1 MDPGKHRYMRRSRAL
16 LHSLLA
22 SLCLVWVAILPVS
35 RGVAENLPTTT
46 MADSSGE
53 SPANP
58 GQTQAIDDPHQGDEK
73 VAPQDTAAPPRNAKL
88 VALTP
93 PGDAPRVSST
103 DIRRPDPP
111 VGFNRHDAGWIH
123 FAYPPEARQR
133 IQRLI
138 DVADVSRIELS
149 NRLGASVLNDVH
161 VRIARTA
168 GEMTTLAPE
177 NAPYPKYASGV
188 AYPDLGLI
196 LIGLDPRHPNERH
209 DIIETFKHELAHIA
223 LHDAVKGHDV
233 PRWFNEGFAV
243 YVSGEGS
250 IPRLQT
256 LWTASLAGNIIPLDR
271 LERSF
276 PDDAIL
282 ASIAYAE
289 AADIVRYLVRTQ
301 EQYRFDG
308 LVEHIAR
315 GATFDQALLSAY
327 GIDRLTL
334 ESEWREDIARRY
346 TFWPV
351 LTGSTLL
358 WIGIVG
364 LFFWGYRRRKARDRK
379 TLERWRREEA
389 AEDALLAAAHA
400 ERRVHIV
407 VAPASTPMPPP
418 QRPML
423 GSEPDV
429 PKVEHDGSL
438 HTLH

>member
-1 MDPGKHRYMRRSRAL
+1 LSRPLVRAL
-16 LHSLLA
+16 SAGCALLWLTLA
-22 SLCLVWVAILPVS
+22 Q
-35 RGVAENLPTTT
+35 
-46 MADSSGE
+46 
-53 SPANP
+53 P
-58 GQTQAIDDPHQGDEK
+58 GL
-73 VAPQDTAAPPRNAKL
+73 AAPTSSDNL
-88 VALTP
+88 VP
-93 PGDAPRVSST
+93 PTAGIVASASSQLPPSDAPRLDT
-103 DIRRPDPP
+103 ETIRRPEPP
-111 VGFNRHDAGWIH
+111 AGFNRHDAGWIH

-138 DVADVSRIELS
+138 EVADKTRQDMSS
-149 NRLGASVLNDVH
+149 RLGAPVLGELH

-168 GEMTTLAPE
+168 GEMTTLAPS

-188 AYPDLGLI
+188 AYPDLRLVLI
-196 LIGLDPRHPNERH
+196 TLDPRHPNEH
-209 DIIETFKHELAHIA
+209 TDILQTFQHELAHVA
-223 LHDAVKGHDV
+223 LYDAVKGHDV

-250 IPRLQT
+250 LPRLQT

-276 PDDAIL
+276 PEDAIL

-301 EQYRFDG
+301 EQYRFDA
-308 LVEHIAR
+308 LVERIAR
-315 GATFDQALLSAY
+315 GMQFDQALLAAY

-358 WIGIVG
+358 WVGIVA
-364 LFFWGYRRRKARDRK
+364 LFFWAYRRRKVRARRILD
-379 TLERWRREEA
+379 RWRREEA
-389 AEDALLAAAHA
+389 TEDALLAAERA
-400 ERRVHIV
+400 ERRIHIV
-407 VAPASTPMPPP
+407 VAQPSAPLSTPP
-418 QRPML
+418 RPMARPD
-423 GSEPDV
+423 SDV
-429 PKVEHDGSL
+429 PTVEHGGAL